1 MAAAISPNTG
11 RAGPGFFGH
20 HIVHENREGMAILI
34 HPLYFVTAQA
44 AGEILG
50 TERID
55 LAGQGNQPSIQ
66 GFDEC

>member
-1 MAAAISPNTG
+1 LESDQV
-11 RAGPGFFGH
+11 RASERWGFRLQRLVPQIG
-20 HIVHENREGMAILI
+20 GIL
-34 HPLYFVTAQA
+34 VTAQA